1 MESQEESEMMQD
13 FGSIVRAVMGSGMQ
27 MAENAQRRAQMRLS
41 EANAEAERER
51 NVAQMVHRD
60 LSSPQ
65 FWKSAGSEAIADRMI
80 VASELAGR
88 HEAASQA
95 FMVGAD
101 RIRNQFGINVE
112 DINRDHPTAAT
123 DRHRALR
130 DALDDY
136 LAGQRANAEG
146 RSDGADLGRDGS
158 RADAV
163 ATDSAGQQ
171 AQQEREPLFNT
182 YEMGSNGQE
191 RVKGVGKEQALSLL
205 EDLPADA
212 VPEPGLGG
220 RDTISFVQGWYGKD
234 DDVDQAIAEKFP
246 HLVPEDAKLP
256 PENAAA
262 EVAEA
267 KQGEAAQLGQAER
280 FGGEE
285 NLDRTNTETA
295 EAKEVTARGD
305 GAKTDSPDTAR
316 EQNSPAAQR
325 LLTVWKDKGGKDA
338 DFPLAPTTA
347 NPQTAM
353 KNRKRVMAGAASA
366 RTQGQELSR

>member
-95 FMVGAD
+95 FMAGAD

-123 DRHRALR
+123 DRHQALR

-136 LAGQRANAEG
+136 LAGQRENAEG
-146 RSDGADLGRDGS
+146 NPVAADQAQENEEAHQAVAERATGEEQADEAH
-158 RADAV
+158 ADA
-163 ATDSAGQQ
+163 AEQRAE
-171 AQQEREPLFNT
+171 QEPVL
-182 YEMGSNGQE
+182 G
-191 RVKGVGKEQALSLL
+191 GKEQGEPTENSAA
-205 EDLPADA
+205 PAAPGHADA
-212 VPEPGLGG
+212 AKPGSA
-220 RDTISFVQGWYGKD
+220 D
-234 DDVDQAIAEKFP
+234 
-246 HLVPEDAKLP
+246 
-256 PENAAA
+256 
-262 EVAEA
+262 
-267 KQGEAAQLGQAER
+267 AAQ
-280 FGGEE
+280 
-285 NLDRTNTETA
+285 N
-295 EAKEVTARGD
+295 
-305 GAKTDSPDTAR
+305 
-316 EQNSPAAQR
+316 QNSPAAQR
-325 LLTVWKDKGGKDA
+325 LLTVWKEKGGKDA

-353 KNRKRVMAGAASA
+353 KNRKRVMAGAAPA
-366 RTQGQELSR
+366 RTQGQERTR